1 MPVHV
6 DTQVLAFADSL
17 IKEFDLI
24 SIKRPFPVSRPD
36 LRIALGAAVKKY
48 CDEKSSTTTS
58 LAPDTKQTILQ
69 LVEEVNGRSAIVENP
84 TGANYC
90 FYCSASGPGSY
101 PDLDHTE
108 DCPKKLASKLSG
120 LELP

>member
-1 MPVHV
+1 MPIHV

-24 SIKRPFPVSRPD
+24 SILQPFPVSRME
-36 LRIALGAAVKKY
+36 LRIALGAKIKKY
-48 CDEKSSTTTS
+48 CDEMTAATI
-58 LAPDTKQTILQ
+58 PENTKRTILQ
-69 LVEEVNGRSAIVENP
+69 LVEEVNGRSAIVENLL
-84 TGANYC
+84 GANYC

-101 PDLDHTE
+101 PQVDHTE
-108 DCPKKLASKLSG
+108 DCPKSLASKLSG